1 MKSVLEEFACGN
13 ITQDVVYY
21 RKNSPDLDRIMGTLC
36 DSEDKLMSVL
46 DGELK
51 QTFKHLIEA
60 QMESSYVEGTNRFI
74 CGYRLGVLMTM
85 EVFYGKDEFMF
96 GNSNQLDNKS

>member
-1 MKSVLEEFACGN
+1 MKSILEEFACGN

-21 RKNSPDLDRIMGTLC
+21 RKNSPDLERIMETLC
-36 DSEDKLMSVL
+36 SSEDKLMSVL

-51 QTFKHLIEA
+51 QTFKQLIEA
-60 QMESSYVEGTNRFI
+60 QAESSDIEGVNRFI

-85 EVFYGKDEFMF
+85 EVFYGD
-96 GNSNQLDNKS
+96 KS